1 MVYILNLAALK
12 LNVLEISTVVDV
24 DIDVQD
30 PLVVLE
36 ELQDGQDDVIDIA
49 ETRGLAFLGV
59 VEAARPVDG
68 DVCRLLVELDGRG
81 DRPAGR
87 QLAELVEAVED
98 GTVLADVE
106 PLHLLVVLPH
116 VVRPDR
122 PEEPDVVVAVELG
135 HLLLSRL
142 VRSVDLHLP
151 VETIVEQQV
160 VGHPYPVGLHRVAL
174 TIVVVAD
181 VTWWQRVNYKSKLCI
196 VTLGAP
202 SIGTC

>member
-116 VVRPDR
+116 VVRPDG
-122 PEEPDVVVAVELG
+122 PEEPDVVVRVKLG
-135 HLLLSRL
+135 HLLLGRL
-142 VRSVDLHLP
+142 VRTVDLHLSVQP
-151 VETIVEQQV
+151 VVQQQV
-160 VGHPYPVGLHRVAL
+160 VRHPYPVGLHGVAL
-174 TIVVVAD
+174 AIVVVPD
-181 VTWWQRVNYKSKLCI
+181 VT
-196 VTLGAP
+196 
-202 SIGTC
+202 